1 MSCLCQ
7 KKGYVQLSKNNVVFM
22 LINLDEVNESMAN
35 DIESLAK
42 RKREKDQAQ
51 GCFESLFNSSPWIN
65 TLISTL
71 LGSLLILL
79 LVNFGPCILNR
90 LVQFMK
96 KI

>member
-1 MSCLCQ
+1 
-7 KKGYVQLSKNNVVFM
+7 M
-22 LINLDEVNESMAN
+22 LINLDEVNELMAK

-42 RKREKDQAQ
+42 REREKDQAK
-51 GCFESLFNSSPWIN
+51 GCFECLFNSSPW
-65 TLISTL
+65 ISTL

-96 KI
+96 EI